1 MLGKADRNP
10 NPEHDPRDRCA
21 HDPAQHAGPDHGPVT
36 TPNADG
42 ELVLTRNG
50 QRYVFKCSPGGEKE
64 LLDQLAALAEDPTHE
79 LTWFDAAVL
88 SHQMGLR
95 MSRVIDRR
103 RKAS

>member
-1 MLGKADRNP
+1 MLGPADRNP
-10 NPEHDPRDRCA
+10 NPENDPRDRCA
-21 HDPAQHAGPDHGPVT
+21 RESSQHTGPAGQPVT

-64 LLDQLAALAEDPTHE
+64 LLDQLAAMAEDPTNE

-95 MSRVIDRR
+95 MSRVIDKRR
-103 RKAS
+103 AC